1 VLNLGANMLEDLPPG
16 IQKLTTL
23 KELLLGGMHDGV
35 VVEYTRGEN
44 SLSLPNIGNR
54 FTELPRDVTSHST
67 LTCLILG
74 WNQITRIDPS
84 ISSLVKLSILH
95 LTGYLIASSLPLPL
109 AVVLTFACVHAA
121 TESTNCPRRLDR

>member
-1 VLNLGANMLEDLPPG
+1 MLEDLPPG

-35 VVEYTRGEN
+35 VVECTRGEN
-44 SLSLPNIGNR
+44 SLSPPILGNR

-95 LTGYLIASSLPLPL
+95 LTGYLIASSRPSHPRSSSHIRM
-109 AVVLTFACVHAA
+109 CVHAA
-121 TESTNCPRRLDR
+121 TESTNCPRKLDR